1 MKLTL
6 KPCLAALALAFTL
19 AAPQAFAQSNKW
31 GLGLRF
37 GSPTAFTIKRYISER
52 NALDINLGA
61 GQYGLS
67 ENGYGRYRGR
77 GFSAMINYLW
87 RQDVGGAGGL
97 EFYYGVGGLLSVR
110 SYYYDDRRRDVYN
123 TRAGLGLTGA
133 VGLEYFI
140 PRAPISLFLEANP
153 YVEVFPAPF
162 WVNLGGALGGRC
174 VF

>member
-1 MKLTL
+1 MKNLLRICTL
-6 KPCLAALALAFTL
+6 CLALGFALP
-19 AAPQAFAQSNKW
+19 AAHAQSNKW

-37 GSPTAFTIKRYISER
+37 GSPTAFTLKRYLSER
-52 NALDINLGA
+52 NALDINLGV
-61 GQYGLS
+61 GQRAWRDNS
-67 ENGYGRYRGR
+67 YGRYRNT
-77 GFSAMINYLW
+77 GFSAMVNYLW
-87 RQDVGGAGGL
+87 RQDVGGASGL

-110 SYYYDDRRRDVYN
+110 SYYYDDRRNDVYN
-123 TRAGLGLTGA
+123 TRAGLGVTGA

-162 WVNLGGALGGRC
+162 WVNLGGALGGRF